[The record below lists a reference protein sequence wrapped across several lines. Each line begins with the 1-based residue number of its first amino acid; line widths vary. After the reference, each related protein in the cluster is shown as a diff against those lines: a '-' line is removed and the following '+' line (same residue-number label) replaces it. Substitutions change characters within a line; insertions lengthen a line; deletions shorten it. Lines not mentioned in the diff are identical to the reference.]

1 MKKFIKIFIYFIIV
15 FLMYNSGFCQ
25 ELTIIAN
32 GVLKK
37 GIEATVTGNYVRVR
51 TGPSLK
57 DKIITK
63 VNKGTEVYI
72 LERDTK
78 LTKINKYN
86 NYWYKIKIKSSGKV
100 GWIYGAFLKVKS
112 PKKSVK
118 KIIPSKKTSIKNAGN
133 KISEYIGI
141 IKIGEIKNSIYSNL
155 MVYGDLNSNGKNEII
170 IAQPNANKKSGRY
183 MITGYELND
192 NFYNKVYSL
201 PIISRN
207 IKEISLINNKDIPF
221 PILVVTD
228 ERFSQ
233 LYTFDSKRKILTAKY
248 RLNSKHIAIARG
260 SNKNLFIIYTTQNPA
275 TDYDGTITYYIT
287 ISPISIKG
295 KRFLISGSKIKYNR
309 ALPIKKLIAFDINQD
324 GKDEIISE
332 IGGQKHGGGI
342 VILSKDGDYLK
353 QIINTGIITYNSM
366 PFIKMWGTKINN
378 IPALAIYSTN
388 PSNSGNINTEFG
400 LLLFS
405 FTTKTL
411 VTEAFYKVNK
421 MLDDINNYRNIV
433 PIPPNNSGDKFLII
447 DFNKNN
453 NTYTVNKPIF

>member
-1 MKKFIKIFIYFIIV
+1 MGSY
-15 FLMYNSGFCQ
+15 
-25 ELTIIAN
+25 
-32 GVLKK
+32 
-37 GIEATVTGNYVRVR
+37 
-51 TGPSLK
+51 
-57 DKIITK
+57 
-63 VNKGTEVYI
+63 
-72 LERDTK
+72 
-78 LTKINKYN
+78 
-86 NYWYKIKIKSSGKV
+86 
-100 GWIYGAFLKVKS
+100 
-112 PKKSVK
+112 
-118 KIIPSKKTSIKNAGN
+118 
-133 KISEYIGI
+133 
-141 IKIGEIKNSIYSNL
+141 
-155 MVYGDLNSNGKNEII
+155 LNSNGKNEII

-260 SNKNLFIIYTTQNPA
+260 SNKNLFIIYTTQNPI